1 MQNENSTSQFEK
13 IRTEKKPFEIQK
25 KSIEYYQP
33 KYLKPNRMSSYGY
46 QLKLAMDTNG
56 STFLNIGSGN
66 EILSFILKKNNKYII
81 DLDIDI
87 VNIPFL
93 VPPSS
98 GHFLNIHR
106 CNMIRRQPSK
116 SIMRADSIV
125 FC

>member
-1 MQNENSTSQFEK
+1 MKNKNKK
-13 IRTEKKPFEIQK
+13 IRNFTKFLLVTAGLLVV
-25 KSIEYYQP
+25 S
-33 KYLKPNRMSSYGY
+33 L
-46 QLKLAMDTNG
+46 
-56 STFLNIGSGN
+56 LNIQHVHADVLEPATCTYD
-66 EILSFILKKNNKYII
+66 EITMERTC
-81 DLDIDI
+81 DLYAKTGTITL

-106 CNMIRRQPSK
+106 CNLIRRQPSK